1 MKQRH
6 LGAHCFTSKS
16 RTSGLDGSGG
26 AFSDLARPLEKNFSG
41 TDASDEERNLRIF
54 FYEPIMQIVD
64 FRPLHS

>member
-1 MKQRH
+1 M
-6 LGAHCFTSKS
+6 
-16 RTSGLDGSGG
+16 RTALQSQELRVWHGSGG
-26 AFSDLARPLEKNFSG
+26 AFSDFARPLEKNFSG